1 MMLRDPQGHSV
12 WLPVERWEHIIEN
25 HPGMMEF
32 PRTIGETL
40 QRPDAV
46 RRSNSDPDT
55 VELYYKRFPGTLTG
69 NNRWVC
75 VVVKRLED
83 DALLLTA
90 YVTDAIKEG
99 EEV

>member
-1 MMLRDPQGHSV
+1 
-12 WLPVERWEHIIEN
+12 
-25 HPGMMEF
+25 MMEF

-55 VELYYKRFPGTLTG
+55 VELYYKRFPGALTG
-69 NNRWVC
+69 NRWVC